1 MILQG
6 ANIVL
11 GVTGGIACYK
21 AVDLASKLVQ
31 SGATVDVIMTEGA
44 TRFVTPLPFQTITNR
59 PVSVDMFQLLR
70 DTDMAHI
77 SLAARA
83 DVLVI
88 APATA
93 NTIAKIAH
101 GIADNLLTST
111 VLALPTSGDAAT
123 PLVIGPAM
131 DADMWANPATVENVE
146 TLRRRGATIV
156 GPGTGRLASG
166 RIGAGRL
173 VSTEEIVAAIR
184 QALGR
189 NGPLAGLRVLV
200 TAGGTQE
207 PIDPVRHL
215 GNRSSGRMGYALA
228 EAARDY
234 GARVTLVTAP
244 TALPPVHGIEVV
256 TVRTAAEMHDAVIA
270 RLDETDVLIMAAAVA
285 DFRPARP
292 AAHKIKK
299 PAAGEA
305 SRSGQA
311 LALAADGMLTL
322 ELEPTVDILA
332 AVAERRANDPTD
344 RRIVVG
350 FAAETDNLL
359 ENAREKLARKRLDL
373 LVAND
378 VSASDSGFEVATNRV
393 TLLTPDGAQE
403 SLPLLPKTEVA
414 ERILDRVAALWR
426 ETHG

>member
-1 MILQG
+1 VILEG

-31 SGATVDVIMTEGA
+31 AGATVDVIMTEGA
-44 TRFVTPLPFQTITNR
+44 TAFVTPLPFQTITKR
-59 PVSVDMFQLLR
+59 PVSIDMFQLLR
-70 DTDMAHI
+70 DIDMAHI
-77 SLAARA
+77 SLSARA
-83 DVLVI
+83 DALVI

-101 GIADNLLTST
+101 GLADNLLTST
-111 VLALPTSGDAAT
+111 VLATTA
-123 PLVIGPAM
+123 PLVVAPAM
-131 DADMWANPATVENVE
+131 DADMWANPVTAENVE

-156 GPGTGRLASG
+156 GPGEGRLASG

-173 VSTEEIVAAIR
+173 VSTEEIMAAIR

-189 NGPLAGLRVLV
+189 HGPLAGLRVV
-200 TAGGTQE
+200 VSAGGTQE
-207 PIDPVRHL
+207 PLDPVRHL

-244 TALPPVHGIEVV
+244 TGLPTVYGVETVP
-256 TVRTAAEMHDAVIA
+256 VRTAAEMHDAIIA
-270 RLDETDVLIMAAAVA
+270 RLDETEVLLMAAAVA
-285 DFRPARP
+285 DYRPARM
-292 AAHKIKK
+292 AEQKIKK
-299 PAAGEA
+299 
-305 SRSGQA
+305 Q
-311 LALAADGMLTL
+311 DGALTL
-322 ELEPTVDILA
+322 ELERTVDILA
-332 AVAERRANDPTD
+332 AVAERRAGSRDD
-344 RRIVVG
+344 KVIVG
-350 FAAETDNLL
+350 FAAETENLL
-359 ENAREKLARKRLDL
+359 ENARDKLVRKRLDL

-393 TLLTPDGAQE
+393 TLLTPDGGQE
-403 SLPLLPKTEVA
+403 SLPLLRKEEVA

-426 ETHG
+426 ASHG